1 MMNLNL
7 KFYTVVR
14 KAMKYIHNFFEI
26 FLRLLLV
33 GLHGFARTA
42 SFAPDMLPQ
51 NIGAKENYCPLRPC
65 KYVNVKRLC
74 VT

>member
-14 KAMKYIHNFFEI
+14 KAMKYIHNFFEN
-26 FLRLLLV
+26 FLQLLLV

-42 SFAPDMLPQ
+42 WFAHDMYQ
-51 NIGAKENYCPLRPC
+51 CPC
-65 KYVNVKRLC
+65 KILTVQNGV
-74 VT
+74 

>member
-14 KAMKYIHNFFEI
+14 KAMKYLHNFFEN

-33 GLHGFARTA
+33 GLYGFARIA
-42 SFAPDMLPQ
+42 WFALDMLP
-51 NIGAKENYCPLRPC
+51 NK
-65 KYVNVKRLC
+65 
-74 VT
+74 